1 MNSPALVLVVDDE
14 PDLELLIR
22 QRFRKKINAGELEFD
37 FAINGEEALKKLE
50 TTNRHFDMVL
60 TDINMPVMDGL
71 TLLNRIKEQE
81 GPYKAVVVSAYGD
94 LENIRTAM
102 NRGAFDFITK
112 PIDFTDLELTI
123 LKTVNEVR
131 LIRKGL
137 EAHEQLETTLQEKER
152 AEIETDRAR
161 QSEKFKQ
168 QFLANMSHEIRTPMN
183 SVVGLTHLLLKT
195 SLNEQQLR
203 YVDTIRKSSENLLVI
218 INDILDVSKIEAG
231 KMVFEKT
238 AFVFTE
244 IMDNLFQMM
253 LIRSEEKKL
262 SLELELS
269 PEIPSVLIGDPVRLQ
284 QILINLVGNAIK
296 FTEQG
301 KVTITA
307 VPVELDGVE
316 CKVRFNITDTGI
328 GISPETVGII
338 FESFAQATSETNRK
352 FGGTGLGLTI
362 SKQLIDLQGG
372 AIDLASEVGL
382 GTTFSFTLPFRIG
395 EQSDLPKRQVS
406 ADADKISISGIS
418 VLLTEDNVFNQMVA
432 IDTLKDLIPDVQIDV
447 AENGAEALDILA
459 EKSYDLILM
468 DIQMPVMDGFET
480 IQRIRSSNE
489 ERLRKVKIM
498 AMTANVTRD
507 EVDRCFESGVDDYI
521 AKPFDPQD
529 LLVKIYHLIH
539 QKNQY

>member
-372 AIDLASEVGL
+372 AIDLASEVGM

>member
-1 MNSPALVLVVDDE
+1 MNNPALILVVDDE

-22 QRFRKKINAGELEFD
+22 QRFRRKIKDGELDFD

-112 PIDFTDLELTI
+112 PIDFSDLELTI

-131 LIRKGL
+131 LIRKGI

-152 AEIETDRAR
+152 AELETDRAR

-195 SLNEQQLR
+195 PLNEQQFR

-218 INDILDVSKIEAG
+218 INDILDISKIEAG
-231 KMVFEKT
+231 KMIFENT
-238 AFVFTE
+238 TFSFSE
-244 IMDNLFQMM
+244 MLDNLYQMM
-253 LIRSEEKKL
+253 LIRANDKQL
-262 SLELELS
+262 PLELQVS
-269 PEIPSVLIGDPVRLQ
+269 PEIPPFLIGDPVRLQ

-296 FTEQG
+296 FTESG
-301 KVTITA
+301 KVSINVA
-307 VPVELDGVE
+307 PVQTSADKCTLHFTV
-316 CKVRFNITDTGI
+316 TDTGI
-328 GISPETVGII
+328 GIAPETVGVI
-338 FESFAQATSETNRK
+338 FESFSQATSDTNRK

-372 AIDLASEVGL
+372 TIDLASEVGS
-382 GTTFSFTLPFRIG
+382 GTTFSFSLTFRIG
-395 EQSDLPKRQVS
+395 KESDLPVRKVS
-406 ADADKISISGIS
+406 APVLDNQLSGITI
-418 VLLTEDNVFNQMVA
+418 LLTEDNVFNQMVA
-432 IDTLKDLIPDVQIDV
+432 IDTLNDLIPNVHIDL
-447 AENGAEALDILA
+447 AENGEQAV
-459 EKSYDLILM
+459 EKAGMRKYDLILM
-468 DIQMPVMDGFET
+468 DIQMPVMDGFEAV
-480 IQRIRSSNE
+480 RKIRSE
-489 ERLRKVKIM
+489 LDPTLRNVKIL

-507 EVDRCFESGVDDYI
+507 EVDKCFECGVDEYI

-529 LLVKIYHLIH
+529 LLVKIQQLILPT
-539 QKNQY
+539 Q

>member
-539 QKNQY
+539 RKNQ